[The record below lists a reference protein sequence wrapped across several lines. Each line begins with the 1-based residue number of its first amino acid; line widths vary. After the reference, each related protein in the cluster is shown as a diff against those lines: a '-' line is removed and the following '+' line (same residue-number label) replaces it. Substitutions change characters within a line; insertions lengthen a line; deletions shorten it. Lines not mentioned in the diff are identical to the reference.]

1 MSIIQNA
8 IKWAVGI
15 ASDSS
20 HGYDQTYRWGPDYDC
35 SSLVITAY
43 EQAGAGVKTAGATY
57 TGNMKKAFLSK
68 GFKDVTA
75 KVNLLTGAGM
85 LPGDVLLHERN
96 HTAMHI
102 GNGQIV
108 QASGN
113 ERGGITGGQTG
124 DQTGGEIHV
133 RTYYNYPW
141 DCVLR
146 LSEYVAMADE
156 VTSVFYTVQPGEG
169 FWIIAQK
176 TLGDPGRW
184 RELAKYNGLSEG
196 HVLHPGDVLKIPGV
210 EQTEKPQEI
219 ASAKTCVVTL
229 PWLKPGDTGAAVV
242 SMQDLLKANAYP
254 LDVYGSD
261 GEWGDETSAAVDL
274 FHAENQITEDGCG
287 PNTWAELIGTI

>member
-1 MSIIQNA
+1 MSIVQNA

-20 HGYDQTYRWGPDYDC
+20 HGYDQSKRWGPDYDC
-35 SSLVITAY
+35 SSLVISAY

-57 TGNMKKAFLSK
+57 TGNMKKAFILK
-68 GFKDVTA
+68 GFTDVTHA
-75 KVNLLTGAGM
+75 VNLSTGAGM

-133 RTYYNYPW
+133 RSYYNYPW

-146 LSEYVAMADE
+146 LGEYVEETDI
-156 VTSVFYTVQPGEG
+156 VNTGLYTVQPGEG
-169 FWIIAQK
+169 FWVIAQK
-176 TLGDPGRW
+176 TLGNAGRW
-184 RELAKYNGLSEG
+184 RELAKYNGLPEG
-196 HVLHPGDVLKIPGV
+196 HVLQPGDVLKIPGV
-210 EQTEKPQEI
+210 EQTEKENLEK
-219 ASAKTCVVTL
+219 KTGKAIL
-229 PWLKPGDTGAAVV
+229 PWLEIGEKSTAVETLQVILMHLGYLLPAYGADGEFGEETKAAVE
-242 SMQDLLKANAYP
+242 QFKKE
-254 LDVYGSD
+254 SD
-261 GEWGDETSAAVDL
+261 IEEK
-274 FHAENQITEDGCG
+274 GCG
-287 PNTWAELIGTI
+287 PQTWAALIG